1 VNELWA
7 ALPAPERERFRH
19 RLARFWEVHRHRM
32 PPQIANRIERLEDDG
47 QLRFLA
53 ARVEHAEGRGSRLRL
68 TLVGGSGERRQ
79 LEVGAVVNCT
89 GAAASIEAHPLLAS
103 LARTG
108 LCTPGPLGLGIAT
121 TAAGQL
127 LGVRGV
133 GAGISTLGP
142 LRRGELWETTA
153 VPEIRQ
159 QAFAIARVLAERA
172 GGRGHRRAG

>member
-1 VNELWA
+1 
-7 ALPAPERERFRH
+7 
-19 RLARFWEVHRHRM
+19 M
-32 PPQIANRIERLEDDG
+32 PPQIANRVERLDDDG

-68 TLVGGSGERRQ
+68 TLVDGSGERRQ

-89 GAAASIEAHPLLAS
+89 GAAASIQAHPLLAS

-108 LCTPGPLGLGIAT
+108 LCTPGPLGLGVAT

-127 LGVRGV
+127 LDVSGV

-172 GGRGHRRAG
+172 GGRGHRLAG